1 MQPFQVTFRPSRWR
15 LVLHA
20 AAWAWLS
27 VVWLLYFAGW
37 QRWLGG
43 VLTVLLGWH
52 AMSQRP
58 QIERLAVNSSGEA
71 VLFVRPQRIAVA
83 AVLCGGMVLPWLQL
97 LHWQTDTGRRIYQA
111 VWPDSAEA
119 GQLRRLRVWAR
130 WGGMR
135 QEHDRQV

>member
-1 MQPFQVTFRPSRWR
+1 M
-15 LVLHA
+15 L
-20 AAWAWLS
+20 
-27 VVWLLYFAGW
+27 
-37 QRWLGG
+37 
-43 VLTVLLGWH
+43 
-52 AMSQRP
+52 
-58 QIERLAVNSSGEA
+58 
-71 VLFVRPQRIAVA
+71 
-83 AVLCGGMVLPWLQL
+83 LCGGMVLPWLQL